1 MYTIGLNKQ
10 IVVWGIGRIFSRGEF
25 DTNTHCDVWSMPRV
39 VSSDMVSLTERQPV
53 GYLAYTSC
61 ASILI

>member
-1 MYTIGLNKQ
+1 MYTIGLNQQ
-10 IVVWGIGRIFSRGEF
+10 IFVWGIGRIFSRGEF

-53 GYLAYTSC
+53 D
-61 ASILI
+61 I